1 VVTFVTFELGR
12 SDIGFGRLI
21 VDDDGIT
28 RKRLIRRQRI
38 AWADVLGYRL
48 GVRPMN
54 ATGEL
59 GLVFGR
65 EVASAIDLVSA
76 ARGKSTRRRHTLELV
91 GSHARLVVNWRFTYV
106 EAAIEE
112 ALRRIGPPLL
122 ADARRVLAEQSVVAF
137 GDLAMRAE
145 ALQWKSKPPL
155 ARAAVESLA
164 IIDTSPFT
172 LAIQRRGR
180 AWPYARIKLDGIP
193 NVLVALAVAE
203 ELGYRVQGRELLE
216 LDAR

>member
-1 VVTFVTFELGR
+1 VTFVTLELGR

-38 AWADVLGYRL
+38 EWADVRGYRL
-48 GVRPMN
+48 GVQPMN

-59 GLVFGR
+59 GRGFGGDFAA
-65 EVASAIDLVSA
+65 VIDLVSA
-76 ARGKSTRRRHTLELV
+76 ARGKAKRRRYTLELLGV
-91 GSHARLVVNWRFTYV
+91 HGRFVVNWRFTYV

-122 ADARRVLAEQSVVAF
+122 ADARRVLAEQNVVAF
-137 GDLAMRAE
+137 GGLAMRAE
-145 ALQWKSKPPL
+145 ALQWKSSEPL

-180 AWPYARIKLDGIP
+180 AWPYARIKLDAIP